1 VTPCADSTCRQPAT
15 VKVAMAGSQHP
26 DVHAMCRDHAAQF
39 CAYAD
44 GTRNLSPVI
53 CDVDARHPFEAKETP

>member
-1 VTPCADSTCRQPAT
+1 MTPCADSTCRQPAT

-26 DVHAMCRDHAAQF
+26 DVHVLCGEHADQF

-44 GTRNLSPVI
+44 GPVKCIPVI
-53 CDVDARHPFEAKETP
+53 CDVNARHPFEQEAKP